1 MMVRRLAA
9 VAAAAA
15 FALAPAGAGAVV
27 AGTPVAAGAYPFTV
41 AIVVP
46 LGGQT
51 QACGAT
57 LVAPRRVVTAAHC
70 IDAALAT
77 GRLDVVVGRERLS
90 DSVGRRV
97 RTTGVVVPKARFQ
110 GRPSPDVAVLRLAR
124 PVTGI
129 AFPRLATTAEV
140 TALRESGATT
150 TLIGWGGFA
159 TTRPDGRF
167 LPQSVIGGDR
177 LREGAISLVPDL
189 ECESLVGSNYAPAR
203 TICGSRPGARGGR
216 ACYGDS
222 GGPLVARAPDG
233 AVLLVGVVSR
243 GIAAACGQDGL
254 PDLYSRVDV
263 VRGLITAAR
272 PAWRPIPAKLGSGSP
287 TQGATP

>member
-1 MMVRRLAA
+1 MIVRRLSAVAA
-9 VAAAAA
+9 VAT
-15 FALAPAGAGAVV
+15 FALAPAGASAVV

-46 LGGQT
+46 FEGQT

-70 IDAALAT
+70 IDAARAT
-77 GRLDVVVGRERLS
+77 GRLDVVIGRERLS
-90 DSVGRRV
+90 DDVGQRV
-97 RTTGVVVPKARFQ
+97 RTTGVVMPKARFQ

-129 AFPRLATTAEV
+129 AFPRLATTSEL

-150 TLIGWGGFA
+150 TVIGWGGFA

-167 LPQSVIGGDR
+167 LPETVIAGDR

-189 ECESLVGSNYAPAR
+189 ECESLVGSTYAPAR
-203 TICGSRPGARGGR
+203 TVCGSRPGVRGGR

-222 GGPLVARAPDG
+222 GGPLIVRAPDG
-233 AVLLVGVVSR
+233 GTLLVGVVSR

-272 PAWRPIPAKLGSGSP
+272 PAWRPIPAKLEPGP
-287 TQGATP
+287 TTQGANP